1 MPSPPAPGPPGDGR
15 ARARAAEKAR
25 KILAMADDPAG
36 TDAERQAFAA
46 RAADI
51 MARHDLTEAV
61 VRAATGVRPDPIIL
75 WDHPVTGT
83 GGHGKARAYAAGAI
97 AEAYGCEV
105 CYRGNTAAR
114 SPRWVRI
121 VGAASD
127 IDALRMLLPVIAAQ
141 AEPAALAATRAHLA
155 RLRTAGWPTAATPA
169 RESAAYRRS
178 YLQAYGAAVAR
189 QIRDRRAAFTEEL
202 AADGSGAEL
211 VLADRRTRASAE
223 FTRLFP
229 TLRAARADRTH
240 SSAGWADGLR
250 DGRAAHLEDRDLD
263 RPDRAALPHP
273 PA

>member
-1 MPSPPAPGPPGDGR
+1 MAPPAAHSPGG
-15 ARARAAEKAR
+15 A
-25 KILAMADDPAG
+25 
-36 TDAERQAFAA
+36 DAERQAFAA

-61 VRAATGVRPDPIIL
+61 VRAASGDRPDPVIL
-75 WDHPVTGT
+75 WDHAATGT

-114 SPRWVRI
+114 SPRWVRV

-141 AEPAALAATRAHLA
+141 AEHAALAATRAHLA
-155 RLRTAGWPTAATPA
+155 RLRAEGWPTAATPA

-178 YLQAYGAAVAR
+178 YLEAYGAGVAR
-189 QIRDRRAAFTEEL
+189 QIRDRRGAFTEEL
-202 AADGSGAEL
+202 AADGSGVQL
-211 VLADRRTRASAE
+211 VADRTERVSAQ
-223 FTRLFP
+223 FTLLFP

-250 DGRAAHLEDRDLD
+250 DGRAARLGDRDLD
-263 RPDRAALPHP
+263 QPDRAQLPHHTT
-273 PA
+273 